1 MKKKLN
7 IAVLGSGFMGKAH
20 SNAWLMAGK
29 FFDVPFEPVLKINF
43 GTDMELTK
51 DFADRWGYEEITADW
66 EEAVNRKDV
75 DVIDIVTPT
84 YIHKEMALAA
94 ANAGKHIF
102 CEKPCAVTY
111 AQAKAMAD
119 AARNAGIV
127 HYLNHNYRRVPA
139 VAYAKEMIE
148 RGKLGTIYHWIGTYL
163 QDWIMDPNFPL
174 TWHLQDK
181 FAGGGPLF
189 DLGSHSID
197 LARFLVGEI
206 ESVTAVSKTFI
217 GERFL
222 PGRGAATFASGE
234 SLNSEKGQV
243 TVDDACFL
251 MAEFENGALGSIGTT
266 RFAGGRKNHNTFEV
280 YGSKGSL
287 CFNFDQMNELQFCDM
302 TEPDADQGFK
312 TISVTNAVHP
322 YCSAWWAPGHVIG
335 YENTFFHA
343 VADFLNA
350 VSTGKTIEPNFFDGE
365 KITRTLE
372 AAKLSNREGRKVK
385 VAEINA

>member
-20 SNAWLMAGK
+20 SNAWLMVGK
-29 FFDVPFEPVLKINF
+29 FFDVPFEPVLKVNF
-43 GTDMELTK
+43 GTDMEATK
-51 DFADRWGYEEITADW
+51 DFADRWGYAEISSDW
-66 EEAVNRKDV
+66 EEIVNRRDIDV
-75 DVIDIVTPT
+75 VDIVTPT

-94 ANAGKHIF
+94 AKAGKHIF
-102 CEKPCAVTY
+102 CEKPCASTY

-119 AARNAGIV
+119 AVRNGGVV

-148 RGKLGTIYHWIGTYL
+148 RGELGTIYHWIGTYL
-163 QDWIMDPNFPL
+163 QDWIMNPDFPL

-181 FAGGGPLF
+181 YAGGGPLF

-197 LARFLVGEI
+197 LARFLVGEV
-206 ESVTAVSKTFI
+206 ESVMAVSKTFI
-217 GERFL
+217 GERSL
-222 PGRGAATFASGE
+222 PGRGAATFSAGENSGG
-234 SLNSEKGQV
+234 EKGQV
-243 TVDDACFL
+243 TVDDASFL
-251 MAEFENGALGSIGTT
+251 IAEFENGAFGSIGTT

-287 CFNFDQMNELQFCDM
+287 RFNFDQMNELQFCDL
-302 TEPDADQGFK
+302 TESSADQGFK
-312 TISVTNAVHP
+312 TISVTNAEHP
-322 YCSAWWAPGHVIG
+322 YGSAWWAPGHVIG

-350 VSTGKTIEPNFFDGE
+350 VGTGKTIEPNFFDGE

-372 AAKLSNREGRKVK
+372 AAKLSNREGRKVN
-385 VAEINA
+385 VTEIHA

>member
-20 SNAWLMAGK
+20 SNAWLMVGK
-29 FFDVPFEPVLKINF
+29 FFDVPFEPVLKVNF
-43 GTDMELTK
+43 GTEREATK
-51 DFADRWGYEEITADW
+51 EFADRWGYEDISSDW
-66 EEAVNRKDV
+66 EEIVNRKEI
-75 DVIDIVTPT
+75 DVIDIATPT
-84 YIHKEMALAA
+84 YIHKDMALAA
-94 ANAGKHIF
+94 VGAGKHVF
-102 CEKPCAVTY
+102 CEKPCAATY
-111 AQAKAMAD
+111 SQAKAMAD
-119 AARNAGIV
+119 AVRNTGIV

-139 VAYAKEMIE
+139 VAFAKEMID
-148 RGKLGTIYHWIGTYL
+148 RGELGTIYHWIGTYL
-163 QDWIMDPNFPL
+163 QDWIMDPDFPL

-181 FAGGGPLF
+181 YAGGGPLF

-217 GERFL
+217 DQRSL
-222 PGRGAATFASGE
+222 PGRGAATFAAGE
-234 SLNSEKGQV
+234 GSTGEKGQV
-243 TVDDACFL
+243 TVDDASFL
-251 MAEFENGALGSIGTT
+251 IAEFENGAFGSIGTT

-287 CFNFDQMNELQFCDM
+287 RFNFDQMNELQFCNM
-302 TEPDADQGFK
+302 TESSADQGFK

-350 VSTGKTIEPNFFDGE
+350 VAAGKTIEPNFFDGE
-365 KITRTLE
+365 KIIRVLE
-372 AAKLSNREGRKVK
+372 AAKLSNREGRKVN
-385 VAEINA
+385 VTEVNA

>member
-29 FFDVPFEPVLKINF
+29 FFDVPFEPVLQANF
-43 GTDMELTK
+43 GTDMEATK
-51 DFADRWGYEEITADW
+51 EFADRWGYAEISSDW
-66 EEAVNRKDV
+66 EEIVNRKDI
-75 DVIDIVTPT
+75 DVVDIVAPT
-84 YIHKEMALAA
+84 YIHKDMALAA
-94 ANAGKHIF
+94 VRAGKHVF
-102 CEKPCAVTY
+102 CEKPCASTY

-119 AARNAGIV
+119 AVRNAGVV

-139 VAYAKEMIE
+139 VAFAKEMIE
-148 RGKLGTIYHWIGTYL
+148 RGELGTIYHWIGTYL
-163 QDWIMDPNFPL
+163 QDWIMNPDFPL

-206 ESVTAVSKTFI
+206 ESVTAVCKTFI
-217 GERFL
+217 GERSL
-222 PGRGAATFASGE
+222 PGRGAATFAAGE
-234 SLNSEKGQV
+234 SSSNEKGQV
-243 TVDDACFL
+243 TVDDASFL
-251 MAEFENGALGSIGTT
+251 IAEFENGAFGSIGTT

-287 CFNFDQMNELQFCDM
+287 RFNFDQMNELQFCNL
-302 TEPDADQGFK
+302 TESSAGQGFK
-312 TISVTNAVHP
+312 TISVTNAEHP
-322 YCSAWWAPGHVIG
+322 YGSAWWAPGHVIG

-350 VSTGKTIEPNFFDGE
+350 VGTGKTIEPNFFDGE
-365 KITRTLE
+365 KITRVLE
-372 AAKLSNREGRKVK
+372 AAKLSNRDGRKVR